1 MTELAV
7 ALSTGSAVVALAVGL
22 VSGVLCFGGLWW
34 TVTRGMR
41 SSNPALWLV
50 LSSMGRL
57 ALVFGGFYLTARN
70 SLINALMCA
79 LGLLIARGIV
89 LHRLR
94 APG

>member
-1 MTELAV
+1 MTELAA
-7 ALSTGSAVVALAVGL
+7 ALSAGSAIIALAVGFVL
-22 VSGVLCFGGLWW
+22 GVFCFGGLWW

-41 SSNPALWLV
+41 SINPALWLV
-50 LSSMGRL
+50 LSSIGRL

-94 APG
+94 TTG